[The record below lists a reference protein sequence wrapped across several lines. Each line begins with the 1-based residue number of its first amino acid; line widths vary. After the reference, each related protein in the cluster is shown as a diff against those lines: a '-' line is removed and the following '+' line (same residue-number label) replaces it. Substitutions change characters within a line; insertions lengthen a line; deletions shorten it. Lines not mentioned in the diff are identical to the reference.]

1 MSTPEPEPIATQ
13 SVSTTTAEEMLKK
26 STTAIGASIVR
37 TAVPWLVGIIVSAL
51 AHFRI
56 EVGNGTVELFVDGL
70 LAFVVGLAY
79 YVGARLL
86 EIFHNSKWGWL
97 LGFAKSPQYLPK
109 GQ

>member
-1 MSTPEPEPIATQ
+1 MTTPFSDGLGVPSTAGD
-13 SVSTTTAEEMLKK
+13 MLKS
-26 STTAIGASIVR
+26 STTAIGASVIR

-56 EVGNGTVELFVDGL
+56 QVGNGTVEMFVDGL

-86 EIFHNSKWGWL
+86 EIFHNGKWGWL
-97 LGFAKSPQYLPK
+97 LGFAKAPAYLPK